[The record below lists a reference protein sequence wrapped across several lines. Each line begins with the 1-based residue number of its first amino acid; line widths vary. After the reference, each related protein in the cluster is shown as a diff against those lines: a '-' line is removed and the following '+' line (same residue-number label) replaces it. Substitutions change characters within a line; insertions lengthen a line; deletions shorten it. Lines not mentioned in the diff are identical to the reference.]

1 MSFEQLAA
9 CEPHQRLVMA
19 MLSSRPAAWIP
30 EHPDRFL
37 ATVSWKNFLAETDD
51 RIKPYLD
58 WVARKPPFASWLPIE
73 VRAALA
79 EQHRLASMR
88 ALRWTA
94 ELREIISAFGRDG
107 IFLMM
112 VKGAALQRTVYPL
125 PSTRPMGDID
135 LVVRREELPRV
146 GAALTRLGFALRTP
160 PDHQTPMPGLQ
171 VDEETYFVKRVG
183 DTTLLVEVHTRLDFG
198 NPDFAASPSSI
209 WSLISEV
216 RGSDG
221 LMVVTPEPHVALR
234 HLCIHLAKQHGFE
247 RGLLWLLDLSL
258 FVEYHGANLQWPR
271 FLQGVLARNRVRTS
285 PPALVLAS
293 DWLGAKRSRRDC
305 CRTSRGEQ
313 GDCEE
318 RCRGS
323 RCGIS
328 SGRGVR
334 PSSLVLLG
342 HVGRLA
348 PNRCLPQGQM
358 AGAGRFPCRVAPA
371 PAGFLPLKRFRTELK
386 TYQCGCPSGWIW
398 LEEPG
403 DRASYSA
410 PHGVYWK
417 PCCPTRVANRA
428 PVPDG

>member
-271 FLQGVLARNRVRTS
+271 LLQECS
-285 PPALVLAS
+285 PESRPYVTAALVLAS
-293 DWLGAKRSRRDC
+293 DWLGANVPGEIAAALPETSKATVKNVAWEQMWDFVRTRRP
-305 CRTSRGEQ
+305 
-313 GDCEE
+313 
-318 RCRGS
+318 
-323 RCGIS
+323 
-328 SGRGVR
+328 

-342 HVGRLA
+342 MSGDWRRIAAYLRDKWQRWTLPVPGRAGPRWILA
-348 PNRCLPQGQM
+348 
-358 AGAGRFPCRVAPA
+358 A
-371 PAGFLPLKRFRTELK
+371 KRFRTELK
-386 TYQCGCPSGWIW
+386 TYRAAARQGGFGWKSLATVHRIQRRTAL
-398 LEEPG
+398 LETVLSNTGRKPG
-403 DRASYSA
+403 TS
-410 PHGVYWK
+410 
-417 PCCPTRVANRA
+417 
-428 PVPDG
+428 PDG